1 MKRKRFKLK
10 AYSAKKNMFDAKI
23 LKNNQRLI
31 LLTFI
36 FIVGLI
42 LGAACVKNPNEITL
56 AKIKELIDSF
66 YLKKA
71 AQSILVNFGSY
82 YLSDLIFICI
92 AAVFALC
99 IIGEPIIWLLPLIRG
114 LGIGI
119 TTGYLYKSFNTNGM
133 IYSIL
138 FVIIPAC
145 ISVSLLIICCKEN
158 ILSQK
163 ELRKKLKAQ
172 GNENSNQFIK
182 LFALRNLIL
191 AAFTTVSSLTAS
203 LLVYFFSGKI
213 TL

>member
-42 LGAACVKNPNEITL
+42 LGAACVKNPSEITL
-56 AKIKELIDSF
+56 AKIN
-66 YLKKA
+66 LKKA

-191 AAFTTVSSLTAS
+191 AAFTAVSSLTAS